1 MRSRAT
7 TTYKRHWV
15 VVGYRCRNSRS
26 LGSPSRALPADLTTQ
41 PVCGA
46 PSRLIS
52 QKLAY
57 NFILSAERWSAGTAE
72 RSTSGR
78 CCASASGMCAAT
90 EGYCT
95 VQSEKCAAGRE

>member
-15 VVGYRCRNSRS
+15 VVGYRWRNSRS

-57 NFILSAERWSAGTAE
+57 NCILSAER
-72 RSTSGR
+72 
-78 CCASASGMCAAT
+78 
-90 EGYCT
+90 
-95 VQSEKCAAGRE
+95 